1 VLLFGAA
8 FAAIL
13 VRNLGDETSDSRLRV
28 RLGVA
33 GRLSCCGAHWQATTG
48 TVTTS
53 GCQPQAGDSESERIP
68 LDDRIRIRTIPAT
81 WAPRHWQE
89 SLSGTLAD
97 SESDADSGVAA
108 ASRDSSLGLGVL
120 RPHTRCQWQAGS
132 RSSMRRE
139 VPQCMV
145 PMEQDVPSL
154 PWGYRRRLSRGSLR
168 PRGPRLVHWDRDTHL
183 VV

>member
-139 VPQCMV
+139 VHGTNGAGCALPAMGLSPPAKPWQST
-145 PMEQDVPSL
+145 PPGASL
-154 PWGYRRRLSRGSLR
+154 GSL
-168 PRGPRLVHWDRDTHL
+168 GS
-183 VV
+183 